1 METPLT
7 RSGDIDLG
15 RHCVCLKGSTMKDSA
30 DAVIRNYFAS
40 FVKSDVDELTSFF
53 TDDAVYVDGPRGV
66 HRGID
71 AIRAEFEAIVQIVPS
86 TTVDIKALVANG
98 GTVMVERVDN
108 FEIGG
113 KPFDLEVVG
122 VFDVDDNGRI
132 TRWHDYY
139 DLRSSEERI
148 AAGLAAQSR

>member
-1 METPLT
+1 MRLLERFDHEGFGGVGNAKLL
-7 RSGDIDLG
+7 RLLCEIG
-15 RHCVCLKGSTMKDSA
+15 RGRTHD
-30 DAVIRNYFAS
+30 
-40 FVKSDVDELTSFF
+40 FF
-53 TDDAVYVDGPRGV
+53 TDDALYVDGPRGV

>member
-1 METPLT
+1 M
-7 RSGDIDLG
+7 
-15 RHCVCLKGSTMKDSA
+15 
-30 DAVIRNYFAS
+30 
-40 FVKSDVDELTSFF
+40 
-53 TDDAVYVDGPRGV
+53 
-66 HRGID
+66 
-71 AIRAEFEAIVQIVPS
+71 QIVPS
-86 TTVDIKALVANG
+86 TTVDMKALVANG

-139 DLRSSEERI
+139 DVRSSEERI